1 MEILPGVTLTAV
13 QMQKF
18 KTGSLSFNFLRP
30 LCKEEAPLNALLP
43 SVLLRGTVHYPDMR
57 SLSAALEECYGAE
70 IGGTVRKK
78 GEVQAAGLYADFMDD
93 RLAAGEQVAQRV
105 VSLVAEILLRP
116 RMENGCFC
124 ADFVKQEKDNLINA
138 IRSRINSK
146 RAYAASQTVKAM
158 FRGEAYAVDRLG
170 EEAEAS
176 AITPKSLT
184 EYYRRWLSASPIE
197 ICYIGSLSA
206 NQIATMLKQA
216 FFGLPRTTLVHP
228 TTTILSI
235 RREPQEIRETMD
247 ITQGKLC
254 LGFRTDLTARDPE
267 WTAMTVFATVYGSGV
282 TSKLFCNVR
291 EKQSLCY
298 YAAASL
304 ERFKG
309 FMLVSSGI
317 DFEQFET
324 AKAAILREWKAC
336 CDGVISETEL
346 SSAKTQLISSLQA
359 LEDSPAQMDESYLG
373 QAICGVWRDITD
385 RMEDIRAVTVD
396 DVSAAAQRL
405 VLDTV
410 YFLEGAEA

>member
-228 TTTILSI
+228 TTTIL
-235 RREPQEIRETMD
+235 R
-247 ITQGKLC
+247 
-254 LGFRTDLTARDPE
+254 
-267 WTAMTVFATVYGSGV
+267 
-282 TSKLFCNVR
+282 
-291 EKQSLCY
+291 
-298 YAAASL
+298 
-304 ERFKG
+304 
-309 FMLVSSGI
+309 
-317 DFEQFET
+317 
-324 AKAAILREWKAC
+324 KAN
-336 CDGVISETEL
+336 S
-346 SSAKTQLISSLQA
+346 
-359 LEDSPAQMDESYLG
+359 
-373 QAICGVWRDITD
+373 
-385 RMEDIRAVTVD
+385 
-396 DVSAAAQRL
+396 VSASERI
-405 VLDTV
+405 
-410 YFLEGAEA
+410 